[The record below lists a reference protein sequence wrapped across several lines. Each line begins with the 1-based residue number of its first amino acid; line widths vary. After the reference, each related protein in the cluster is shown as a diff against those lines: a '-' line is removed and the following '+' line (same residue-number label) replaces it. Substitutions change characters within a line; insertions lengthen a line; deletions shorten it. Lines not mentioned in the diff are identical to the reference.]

1 MWNELKYKV
10 ECGDRKALARAISL
24 LENGTENELELLQS
38 LQQHETPL
46 IGITGPPGAGKSTL
60 TDALIESFIQQQKKI
75 GVLCIDPSSPFTS
88 GALLGDRIRMQ
99 NWYNHPD
106 VFIRS
111 LASRG
116 NSGGV
121 NPKIIEITSIMQA
134 AGFDYILIETVGA
147 GQNEVEIA
155 GIANTTIVV
164 LVPEYGDEIQ
174 SLKSGLMEIA
184 DIFVVNKSDKP
195 NATKFANS
203 LRLTI
208 SLFNVKKTVP
218 VIETVATDKQGIDVL
233 IKGIENNLS
242 TEDTDK
248 QAWLFAQK
256 AFYLL
261 REKRMQNTSVP
272 QLKKEI
278 TEALAQRNFNLY
290 SFVAKHM

>member
-1 MWNELKYKV
+1 MLNELKYKV
-10 ECGDRKALARAISL
+10 ESGDRKALARAISL
-24 LENGTENELELLQS
+24 LENDNENEFELLQS
-38 LQQHETPL
+38 VQQRQTPL

-60 TDALIESFIQQQKKI
+60 TDALIESFIQQGKKI
-75 GVLCIDPSSPFTS
+75 GVLCVDPSSPFTS

-99 NWYNHPD
+99 NWYNHKD

-116 NSGGV
+116 NAGGV
-121 NPKIIEITSIMQA
+121 NPKIIEITTIMQA

-184 DIFVVNKSDKP
+184 DIFVVNKSDKS
-195 NATKFANS
+195 NAASFANS
-203 LRLTI
+203 LRKTI
-208 SLFNVKKTVP
+208 SSFNIKKAVP
-218 VIETVATDKQGIDVL
+218 VIETSAISKHGIDMLVKEIL
-233 IKGIENNLS
+233 NQLSVENSEKKSL
-242 TEDTDK
+242 
-248 QAWLFAQK
+248 LLAQK
-256 AFYLL
+256 AFYLI
-261 REKRMQNTSVP
+261 REKRMQNLSVL

-278 TEALAQRNFNLY
+278 EIALEQNDFNLY
-290 SFVAKHM
+290 AFV